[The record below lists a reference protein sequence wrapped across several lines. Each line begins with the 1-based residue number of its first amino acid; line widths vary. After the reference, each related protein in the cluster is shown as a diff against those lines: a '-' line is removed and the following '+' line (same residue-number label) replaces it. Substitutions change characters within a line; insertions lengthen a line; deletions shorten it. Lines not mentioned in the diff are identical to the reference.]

1 MLIKSLRADLL
12 KIKSIP
18 ITFAHLIIPIIM
30 CGLFLAYYSFTG
42 WDENT
47 KILAFFEAIGAGFPV
62 LIGIFTASIME
73 QEQKAGGCQNLLTS
87 RRKTTAFVSKVILL
101 LGLGLFS
108 IILTSLVFGIGF
120 CKILGYN
127 AVSVTTFIMVALV
140 TWCSSIPLYIWQ
152 MFLAFQFGKGISIGV
167 GIVSGL
173 VSALM
178 LTNLGIFV
186 WKYTPFSW
194 TGRIPY
200 TFLKTV
206 LGCTEGRKDLIE
218 IIPIFLLVTVV
229 SVVCY
234 LLWAFHWEGSKI
246 TE

>member
-47 KILAFFEAIGAGFPV
+47 KILAFFEALGAGFPV

-206 LGCTEGRKDLIE
+206 LG
-218 IIPIFLLVTVV
+218 
-229 SVVCY
+229 
-234 LLWAFHWEGSKI
+234 
-246 TE
+246 